1 MKIERGAM
9 RNQPDN
15 RTEDSNIVK
24 KPAEQYFSAV
34 PTSKD
39 VRRHLLVS
47 LRGHEVDVEVSN
59 GVFAS
64 HRVDLGTSVLFRQ
77 APQTPE
83 NGTFLDIGCGWG
95 PITLA
100 MALESP
106 EAEVWA
112 LDVNERALD
121 LTATN
126 ARNLGLDHVHT
137 GIAAEIPADLTFDL
151 IWSNPP
157 IRVGKEEL
165 HILLMSWLPRLKV
178 GGHAY
183 LVVQKNLGGDSLIK
197 WLNAELGEEFTVGK
211 YASSKGY
218 RIIEVSHNQ

>member
-1 MKIERGAM
+1 M
-9 RNQPDN
+9 RDQTNNYTTDN
-15 RTEDSNIVK
+15 
-24 KPAEQYFSAV
+24 KPVGKPSEQYFSAI
-34 PTSKD
+34 PTSQD

-64 HRVDLGTSVLFRQ
+64 HRLDLGTSVLLRQ
-77 APQTPE
+77 VPKVPK
-83 NGTFLDIGCGWG
+83 NGTLLDIGCGWG

-106 EAEVWA
+106 DADVWA
-112 LDVNERALD
+112 LDVNERALE

-137 GIAAEIPADLTFDL
+137 GIAADIPADLTFDL

-165 HILLMSWLPRLKV
+165 HTLLMTWLPRLKI
-178 GGHAY
+178 GGYAY
-183 LVVQKNLGGDSLIK
+183 LVVQKNLGSDSLIK
-197 WLNAELGEEFTVGK
+197 WLDGELGEKFTVGK

-218 RIIEVSHNQ
+218 RIIEVSHDQQ

>member
-1 MKIERGAM
+1 M
-9 RNQPDN
+9 RDQTNNYTTDN
-15 RTEDSNIVK
+15 EPVG
-24 KPAEQYFSAV
+24 KPSEQYFSAM
-34 PTSKD
+34 PTSQD

-64 HRVDLGTSVLFRQ
+64 HRLDLGTSVLLRQ
-77 APQTPE
+77 VPKVPK
-83 NGTFLDIGCGWG
+83 NGTLLDIGCGWG

-106 EAEVWA
+106 DADVWA
-112 LDVNERALD
+112 LDVNERALE

-137 GIAAEIPADLTFDL
+137 GIAADIPADLTFDL

-165 HILLMSWLPRLKV
+165 HTLLMTWLPRLKI
-178 GGHAY
+178 GGYAY
-183 LVVQKNLGGDSLIK
+183 LVVQKNLGSDSLIK
-197 WLNAELGEEFTVGK
+197 WLDGELGEKFTVGK

-218 RIIEVSHNQ
+218 RIIEVSHDQQ